1 MSVPDQL
8 RYTESHHWA
17 RREEDGTVSVGITH
31 HAQQE
36 LGDIVFIDIPEAGR
50 QLTQGESCGAIE
62 SVKTAADLF
71 APVAGVVVAVNGE
84 IADAP
89 QLVNE
94 QAYTAWLFRLLP
106 DDTAQIDAL
115 LDAAAYRKLAGD
127 D

>member
-1 MSVPDQL
+1 MSVPDSL

-17 RREEDGTVSVGITH
+17 RREEDGTVSIGITH

-36 LGDIVFIDIPEAGR
+36 LGDIVFVDMPATGR
-50 QLTQGESCGAIE
+50 KLKQGESCGAIE

-71 APVAGVVVAVNGE
+71 APVAGEVIAVNAE

-94 QAYTAWLFRLLP
+94 AAYTAWLFRLQP
-106 DDTAQIDAL
+106 DDAAQFIAL

>member
-8 RYTESHHWA
+8 RYTENHHWA
-17 RREEDGTVSVGITH
+17 RREDDGTVSIGITH

-36 LGDIVFIDIPEAGR
+36 LGDIVFVDMPAAGR
-50 QLTQGESCGAIE
+50 KLKQGESCGAIE

-71 APVAGVVVAVNGE
+71 APVAGEVVAINAE
-84 IADAP
+84 ITDAP

-94 QAYTAWLFRLLP
+94 QAYTAWLFRLRP
-106 DDTAQIDAL
+106 DDAAQLDAL